1 MERLEDWLTTTQAA
15 AIVGV
20 SESMLRRL
28 ARDRDDIERR
38 QVGRSVLWAKE
49 DVIRLAEERRTSKK

>member
-28 ARDRDDIERR
+28 AKNRADIER
-38 QVGRSVLWAKE
+38 QQKGNMVLWNKADIEK
-49 DVIRLAEERRTSKK
+49 LAAERNKREG